1 MHHVLVDEVQD
12 FSTME
17 LDIVRRLVADPGGQ
31 NRFFFV
37 GDLNQKVFPKQHH
50 TVRAG
55 FDFTGRAR
63 TLTRNYR
70 NTKQILRA
78 AYCIPEHFPPQAD
91 EQLEVAAAE
100 LSQYEGGQ
108 PVCLGCTRKSH
119 VRRVLEVV
127 RRRRG
132 RRLAVV
138 SENDTLLA
146 EVRREAV

>member
-1 MHHVLVDEVQD
+1 
-12 FSTME
+12 
-17 LDIVRRLVADPGGQ
+17 VADPGGQ

-91 EQLEVAAAE
+91 EQLEIAAAE

-108 PVCLGCTRKSH
+108 PVCLGCTRENH
-119 VRRVLEVV
+119 VRRVLEIV
-127 RRRRG
+127 RG
-132 RRLAVV
+132 RRGSPRISTCGGGSRATPWPPT
-138 SENDTLLA
+138 SSSPGW
-146 EVRREAV
+146 RRSRGSSSTP